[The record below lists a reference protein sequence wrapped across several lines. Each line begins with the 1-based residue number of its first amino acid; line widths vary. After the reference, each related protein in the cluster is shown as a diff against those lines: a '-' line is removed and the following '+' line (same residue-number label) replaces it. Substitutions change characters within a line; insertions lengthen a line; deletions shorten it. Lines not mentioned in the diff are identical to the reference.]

1 MFLLTRPQPK
11 LTASV
16 SAFSQA
22 DIRVVGVATSDIAPL
37 AHATQSLCQFFSSN
51 HPIDAVIVTSVYS
64 ATPAL
69 NALKLRSE
77 SSQPPSV
84 IAVGDA
90 TAALLKQSQFL
101 NNVFIPS
108 QQTSEGILTMQQLN
122 EENCKHVVIIKGEGG
137 RNAIAAGL
145 QARGIETHE
154 YCVYKR
160 VQLNNPIYTKPWKI
174 SDVRGII
181 ATSENMAKQFIAS
194 HSKQLLTVPWLT
206 VSDRIATT
214 LRHLGIHNVAVCQRA
229 TDQALIAWIKE
240 NWEY

>member
-11 LTASV
+11 LTSSV

-22 DIRVVGVATSDIAPL
+22 DIPVVGVATSDIAPL
-37 AHATQSLCQFFSSN
+37 PNETKSLCQFFASDQT
-51 HPIDAVIVTSVYS
+51 IDAIIVTSVYS
-64 ATPAL
+64 ANAAL
-69 NALKLRSE
+69 SALQERPQHTH
-77 SSQPPSV
+77 QPTV

-90 TAALLKQSQFL
+90 TAALLKQSHFVH
-101 NNVFIPS
+101 NVFIPS
-108 QQTSEGILTMQQLN
+108 QQTSEGILAMQQLN

-145 QARGIETHE
+145 QTRGITTHQF
-154 YCVYKR
+154 CVYKR
-160 VQLNNPIYTKPWKI
+160 VQLNNPIYTKSWKI
-174 SDVRGII
+174 NEVSGII

-206 VSDRIATT
+206 VSERIATT
-214 LRHLGIHNVAVCQRA
+214 LRTLGIHNVAVCQRA